1 MESGMNN
8 NLEKLKQKKLFLFDI
23 DGTLAIGDTLYPGS
37 ADLLSYIDSI
47 GGKAYYITNNSTK
60 SGLDYVTKF
69 RNAFQLE
76 TTEDQFV
83 TSGYMTIRFLKE
95 HFSGKK
101 IFVLGTASFVA
112 ELKKNNLQ
120 VTEICEPGID
130 CVLVAYDS

>member
-83 TSGYMTIRFLKE
+83 TSGYDHSFSEGTFLRQKN
-95 HFSGKK
+95 FC
-101 IFVLGTASFVA
+101 TWNSFLCSRA
-112 ELKKNNLQ
+112 
-120 VTEICEPGID
+120 
-130 CVLVAYDS
+130 